1 MIVSTDEIFKFKSIL
16 SEEGMKVGPI
26 VLRVFAVFDKFLL
39 KLALIYLSLVRIRNF
54 AEW

>member
-1 MIVSTDEIFKFKSIL
+1 MIVSTDIFKFKSIL

-39 KLALIYLSLVRIRNF
+39 KLALIYLSLYV
-54 AEW
+54 